1 MCCFHVLFCTSMHN
15 CFNYL
20 RLSFHQRA
28 VKTLQ
33 VFVKKV
39 SPLCRLQKQDF
50 GIVDVGYTLPLFH
63 TMTLVIKQ
71 ICYETRNKL
80 KFLTFHSFLFF
91 FVIFGWGGDVLIK
104 SLETA
109 GPIWPWNKLTLTLTH
124 IEGHTLSTSNLVH
137 TLNTSHTCWTV
148 HRRIPQRLVHV
159 AESDS
164 SLSAS

>member
-80 KFLTFHSFLFF
+80 KFLIFHSFLFF

-124 IEGHTLSTSNLVH
+124 IEYFKPCTYPQHFPYM
-137 TLNTSHTCWTV
+137 LNCTQKNTAETCSCSRV
-148 HRRIPQRLVHV
+148 RQ
-159 AESDS
+159 
-164 SLSAS
+164 